1 MSDYNFDQNDGKFHT
16 RYSDIA
22 RATPASAEG
31 IILERA
37 GLKESFKSQSMEWGT
52 LSHKAFEE
60 ESKET
65 GRWPACF
72 GIDLEATY
80 VEQEFVME
88 LFEGVVVHSR
98 FDLLS
103 VPDKAIGDVKTMVYD
118 PRMEIADHAKKYLK
132 HRQLPFYALS
142 AIVNGI
148 DIRWLYYLIEVW
160 TVERDAEG
168 RIVRYIDIVGYSTI
182 RREISLT
189 ELGLVRAWALE
200 RCNTLVMMKQ
210 LLEKKGALV

>member
-1 MSDYNFDQNDGKFHT
+1 MSDYNFDHSDGKLHT

-22 RATPASAEG
+22 RATPAAAEG

-37 GLKESFKSQSMEWGT
+37 GLKEGFHSTSMDWGT

-60 ESKET
+60 ESKAT
-65 GRWPACF
+65 GRWPKCF

-103 VPDKAIGDVKTMVYD
+103 VPEKALGDVKTMVYV
-118 PRMEIADHAKKYLK
+118 PGLAIEDHAKKYLK

-142 AIVNGI
+142 AIVNGL
-148 DIRWLYYLIEVW
+148 DIRWLYYLVEVW
-160 TVERDAEG
+160 TVKRDAEG
-168 RIVRYIDIVGYSTI
+168 RILEYLDIVGYSTI
-182 RREISLT
+182 KREISLI
-189 ELGLVRAWALE
+189 ELGEVRAWALE
-200 RCNTLVMMKQ
+200 RCNTLAIAK
-210 LLEKKGALV
+210 ALMAKAGRI